1 MTEISDF
8 IRSLTTEVWAE
19 IFQKRRLAC
28 VDKADDRFDAAAQ
41 INQQEWCKRIYTLDK
56 QDQVVRECFRQLVT
70 YITEV
75 TSQCP

>member
-1 MTEISDF
+1 MTEIPDF

-28 VDKADDRFDAAAQ
+28 VDRTNDRFDAAAQ
-41 INQQEWCKRIYTLDK
+41 INQQSWCERVYTLDK
-56 QDQVVRECFRQLVT
+56 QDQAVRECFRQLVT

-75 TSQCP
+75 ISL